1 MILAET
7 MLFYLFATILIVGAL
22 GVITG
27 RNPVHSVLFL
37 ILSFVNGAGLF
48 LLLKAELLAMTL
60 IIVYV
65 GAVAVLFLFVVMML
79 DVNFNELRTEMA
91 RYRPFGFLAGAIVTL
106 ELALVGFLWGGPEGQ
121 KISFES
127 AVPSGVE
134 STLTNTQMIGQVLYT
149 DYFLIFQLAGMI
161 LLLAM
166 IGAIVL
172 TLRRRG
178 EGSRRLQNIQEQIA
192 RTPADTLIMHKIE
205 SGKGVKL

>member
-7 MLFYLFATILIVGAL
+7 MLFYLFATIIVVGAL

-37 ILSFVNGAGLF
+37 ILCFLNGAGLF
-48 LLLKAELLAMTL
+48 LLLKAELLAMIL

-79 DVNFNELRTEMA
+79 DVNFKELRTEMA
-91 RYRPFGFLAGAIVTL
+91 RYMPFGIIAGTIVAI
-106 ELALVGFLWGGPEGQ
+106 ELALVGILWGGPEGQ
-121 KISFES
+121 KINFEPI
-127 AVPSGVE
+127 AQAGTETP
-134 STLTNTQMIGQVLYT
+134 LTNTQMIGTVLYT

-172 TLRRRG
+172 TIQRRG
-178 EGSRRLQNIQEQIA
+178 MGRRQNVKDQMA
-192 RTPADTLIMHKIE
+192 RIPADTLTFHKIE